1 MGQTKKLT
9 RNNSIYLCSSLIA
22 AMRKGFFQSW
32 PGLTEEAVHKHLP
45 KSQATTMGYLDQT
58 RTNKRSTQPTP
69 GTSSEKE
76 CEPATTDSLN
86 IFNTET
92 THIIFADKK
101 MGRVYTDQTGRFP
114 ITSSKGNKYV

>member
-1 MGQTKKLT
+1 
-9 RNNSIYLCSSLIA
+9 
-22 AMRKGFFQSW
+22 
-32 PGLTEEAVHKHLP
+32 
-45 KSQATTMGYLDQT
+45 MGYLDQT

-92 THIIFADKK
+92 THLVFSVILKTYRF
-101 MGRVYTDQTGRFP
+101 YTYQTGRFSN
-114 ITSSKGNKYV
+114 TSSKGGGGMYASYITMMPTQY